1 MKFLRLARRSSQG
14 LVLILMLDTGGAVA
28 GVANGPT
35 HGLYGTPGLID
46 MPTSEN
52 APDASVAFSLS
63 GFNGQIRST
72 LTFQILPGLS
82 GSFRYSTFYKEWTGD
97 ARQHWGRSFDLR
109 YQVRP
114 ETRLMPAISL
124 GVQDFIGTGV
134 FSGEY
139 VVGTKTIGPL
149 KASVGLGWG
158 RYGSHNGFKNPLSGV
173 SSKFDTRPAREVGV
187 GGEVEANGWFRGD
200 ATVFGGLSWP
210 VNDQLTAKLE
220 YSSDAYTHE
229 THTYGHVVKT
239 PWNYGAT
246 YVAKSGTR
254 SYGLYWLGGSK
265 LAFSVSVIA
274 DPKKLQTDQAG
285 IWRRFWFAVISV
297 ARSGCLLH
305 KPMCAL
311 YIKC

>member
-1 MKFLRLARRSSQG
+1 MKFLRLARRFSQG
-14 LVLILMLDTGGAVA
+14 LVLIFMLDTGGVVA

-82 GSFRYSTFYKEWTGD
+82 GSFRYSTLYKEWTGD
-97 ARQHWGRSFDLR
+97 ARQHWDRSFDLR

-139 VVGTKTIGPL
+139 VVGTKTVGPL

-158 RYGSHNGFKNPLSGV
+158 RYGSHNGFK
-173 SSKFDTRPAREVGV
+173 TR
-187 GGEVEANGWFRGD
+187 
-200 ATVFGGLSWP
+200 
-210 VNDQLTAKLE
+210 
-220 YSSDAYTHE
+220 
-229 THTYGHVVKT
+229 
-239 PWNYGAT
+239 
-246 YVAKSGTR
+246 
-254 SYGLYWLGGSK
+254 
-265 LAFSVSVIA
+265 
-274 DPKKLQTDQAG
+274 
-285 IWRRFWFAVISV
+285 
-297 ARSGCLLH
+297 
-305 KPMCAL
+305 
-311 YIKC
+311 